1 MSGPLY
7 FNDLLV
13 LTVSLFEL
21 STSHFFMFADII
33 PTVHQ
38 FPQQLE
44 NSSLKIVRNVVYH
57 FGHCSNLYLMPGD
70 VQRGMNVYRWEE
82 CICKFLDSNV

>member
-13 LTVSLFEL
+13 LTISLFEL
-21 STSHFFMFADII
+21 FTSHFFMFADIV

-38 FPQQLE
+38 FPPQLE
-44 NSSLKIVRNVVYH
+44 NPSIEIVQNVGYH
-57 FGHCSNLYLMPGD
+57 FGHCLNVYLIPGD
-70 VQRGMNVYRWEE
+70 VQRGMHV
-82 CICKFLDSNV
+82 CG